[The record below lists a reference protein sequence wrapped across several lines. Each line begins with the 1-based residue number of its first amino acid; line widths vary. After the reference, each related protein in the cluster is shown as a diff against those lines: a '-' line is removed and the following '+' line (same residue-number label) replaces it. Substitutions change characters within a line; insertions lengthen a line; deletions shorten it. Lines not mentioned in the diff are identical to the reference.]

1 METGSRIAKL
11 RIRSSLSQSKL
22 AKAMKT
28 NVSTIKKWEHGVS
41 IPTVDHIIDLAT
53 LFKVTSDYLL
63 CLDDKPVM
71 VLDGLSQSE
80 IDFLND
86 IVQALRR
93 RRPF

>member
-11 RIRSSLSQSKL
+11 RTRSGLSQSKL
-22 AKAMKT
+22 AKAMKA
-28 NVSTIKKWEHGVS
+28 NVSTIKKWENGVS
-41 IPTVDHIIDLAT
+41 IPTVDHIINLAN

-63 CLDDKPVM
+63 CLDDRPMIVF
-71 VLDGLSQSE
+71 DGLSQSE

>member
-11 RIRSSLSQSKL
+11 RIRSDLSQSKL
-22 AKAMKT
+22 AKEMKT
-28 NVSTIKKWEHGVS
+28 NVSTIKKWENGVS
-41 IPTVDHIIDLAT
+41 IPTVEHIIDLT
-53 LFKVTSDYLL
+53 NLFKVTSDYLL

-71 VLDGLSQSE
+71 VLDGFSQSE

-86 IVQALRR
+86 IIQALKR

>member
-11 RIRSSLSQSKL
+11 RIRSGLSQSKL

-28 NVSTIKKWEHGVS
+28 NVSTIKKWENGIS
-41 IPTVDHIIDLAT
+41 IPTVDHILDLAN

-71 VLDGLSQSE
+71 VLDGFSQSE